1 MIDIKALR
9 EDPEVVGARLLS
21 RGVTRQELDEL
32 LRIDDEFRTA
42 VSERD
47 ETRARVNALSRSVGQ
62 AMRNRS
68 SEEAERL
75 RGESREIGVSL
86 TRLEEA
92 VGSLEVERM
101 QRLLVIPNLPS
112 LETPVGSGAEENQ
125 VLRYWHPQLGD
136 VAPEDFELPA
146 YEAHQ
151 EVPHWEIGI
160 ELGILDL
167 QTAAKISG
175 SMFPMYRGAGA
186 RIIRALTTH
195 ALNRHSDSFEE
206 IKPPT
211 LVRKET
217 MISTGHLPKFAEDAY
232 ELERDGLYAIPTAEV
247 PLTSMAKDS
256 ILQEG
261 ELPLRFTAATSCFRR
276 EAGSA
281 GRDTR
286 GLLRLHEFDKVELF
300 AYCTKEQSKDV
311 HADMLSRAEGLLR
324 DLGLCYRVL
333 DLCTGDLGGAA
344 ARTFDLEA
352 YSPGTGR
359 WLEVSSVSWC
369 SDYQARRA
377 NIRYRDAG
385 DGVTHFVHTLNGSA
399 LAWARI
405 WAILME
411 VGRQAD
417 GSVDLPDCIVPYM
430 GGLARVSKKSAT

>member
-9 EDPEVVGARLLS
+9 EDPEVVGARLVS
-21 RGVTRQELDEL
+21 RGVTHQELVEL
-32 LRIDDEFRTA
+32 LRVDDEFRTA

-47 ETRARVNALSRSVGQ
+47 ETRAKVNSISRSVGE
-62 AMRNRS
+62 AMRNRNL
-68 SEEAERL
+68 EEAERL
-75 RGESREIGVSL
+75 RGESREIGTIL
-86 TRLEEA
+86 ARLEGV
-92 VGSLEVERM
+92 VGSLEADRM
-101 QRLLVIPNLPS
+101 RRLLVIPNLPS
-112 LETPVGSGAEENQ
+112 EEAPVGSGEEENQ
-125 VLRYWHPQLGD
+125 VLRYWHPQLGE
-136 VAPEDFELPA
+136 VAPEDFELPV
-146 YEAHQ
+146 YEDHQ

-195 ALNRHSDSFEE
+195 ALNRHSDAFEE

-211 LVRKET
+211 LVRRET
-217 MISTGHLPKFAEDAY
+217 MISTGHLPKFAEEAY
-232 ELERDGLYAIPTAEV
+232 ELEKDGLYAIPTAEV

-256 ILQEG
+256 ILKKD

-300 AYCTKEQSKDV
+300 AYCTEEQYSDV
-311 HADMLSRAEGLLR
+311 HVDMLARAEGLLR

-333 DLCTGDLGGAA
+333 DLCTGDMGAAA

-377 NIRYRDAG
+377 NIRYRDSG
-385 DGVTHFVHTLNGSA
+385 DGATRFVHTLNGSA

-430 GGLARVSKKSAT
+430 GGISKVSRKSAT